1 MARHFAT
8 DCEGPISKNDNAQ
21 ELSAHFIPKGETFFA
36 IVSKYDDF
44 LADVLRKPG
53 YKAGDTLK
61 LILPF
66 LLAFGATNEAIENYS
81 RSHILLIPGA
91 PETLRFVRSRM
102 PASMISTSYE
112 PYIKA
117 LCEIIDFP
125 VNQVFCTRLDIDR
138 YPLDPN
144 EASWL
149 KETATKIA
157 EMEMLHWQEDAK
169 GPGDLPENHQETL
182 RRLDRIFWKTIPQMK
197 IGRIF
202 EEVNPVGGVEKAN
215 AVRKSLETTGVALKD
230 VMYVG
235 DSITDVQALELVG
248 GHGGLAVSFNG
259 NGYAVRSSQVCC
271 MSSDARIIAVLAD
284 AFHRL
289 GRDGALGLASSWG
302 PGGLDRFLID
312 QDLRDWLNT
321 IHGEENLP
329 RMDLV
334 SHANRRDLT
343 VASEAFRK
351 SVRGVEIGSLG

>member
-1 MARHFAT
+1 
-8 DCEGPISKNDNAQ
+8 
-21 ELSAHFIPKGETFFA
+21 
-36 IVSKYDDF
+36 
-44 LADVLRKPG
+44 
-53 YKAGDTLK
+53 
-61 LILPF
+61 
-66 LLAFGATNEAIENYS
+66 
-81 RSHILLIPGA
+81 
-91 PETLRFVRSRM
+91 
-102 PASMISTSYE
+102 
-112 PYIKA
+112 
-117 LCEIIDFP
+117 
-125 VNQVFCTRLDIDR
+125 
-138 YPLDPN
+138 
-144 EASWL
+144 
-149 KETATKIA
+149 
-157 EMEMLHWQEDAK
+157 
-169 GPGDLPENHQETL
+169 
-182 RRLDRIFWKTIPQMK
+182 MK